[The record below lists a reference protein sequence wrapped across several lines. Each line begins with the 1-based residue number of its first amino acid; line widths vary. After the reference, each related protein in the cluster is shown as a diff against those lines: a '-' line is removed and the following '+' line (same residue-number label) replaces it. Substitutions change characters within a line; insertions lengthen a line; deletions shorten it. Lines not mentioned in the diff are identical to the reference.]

1 MMNVTKKIVL
11 VSALFVSALSHAD
24 TLMLQITV
32 EHQNHRLF
40 KAWTTTR
47 DVAAERNAPA
57 EQFIRVVAYNNSGG
71 QVYEYFLEDSW
82 LRLAALPVEALQ
94 DYQAPDSYILKI
106 PNPQNVDRVELFRGS
121 ISEMEQSSELQ
132 RLLVVDKVW

>member
-1 MMNVTKKIVL
+1 MKNVTRKIVFVAALL
-11 VSALFVSALSHAD
+11 VSTLIHAD

-40 KAWTTTR
+40 KVWTTTR
-47 DVAAERNAPA
+47 DVAAERNIPA
-57 EQFIRVVAYNNSGG
+57 EQFIRVLAYNNSGG

-82 LRLAALPVEALQ
+82 RSLAALPVEAKQ

-106 PNPQNVDRVELFRGS
+106 PNPQSVERVELFRGS
-121 ISEMEQSSELQ
+121 MSEMEQSMELQ
-132 RLLVVDKVW
+132 RLLVIDKTW